1 MSNPPL
7 NRRIALRRIQR
18 FIASREGKA
27 RLAFVAAVL
36 VVCWL
41 NPQIVVFG
49 VIVSVAGG
57 VYYWLD

>member
-1 MSNPPL
+1 MSIPPM
-7 NRRIALRRIQR
+7 NRRIALRRTQR

-27 RLAFVAAVL
+27 RLVFVAAVA
-36 VVCWL
+36 VVFWL

>member
-1 MSNPPL
+1 M
-7 NRRIALRRIQR
+7 NRRIAVRRTQR
-18 FIASREGKA
+18 FVASREGRA
-27 RLAFVAAVL
+27 RVAFLATVA

>member
-1 MSNPPL
+1 MSIPPM
-7 NRRIALRRIQR
+7 NRRIALRRTQR
-18 FIASREGKA
+18 FIASREGQA
-27 RLAFVAAVL
+27 RLAFLATVA

-57 VYYWLD
+57 AYYWLD